1 MLIFEQRCFVLAVGR
16 TEPCT
21 AVPIPPRQPQ
31 LWQTL
36 LSSLPFSPRAISDE
50 TNLLAILRKRDTKR
64 AYAKS
69 SARRLNENRS
79 RNRGRGEF
87 SFSFFLSLFWFST
100 LSSAMDFRETGN
112 CSRSKVPW
120 EDNPDRGERGRE
132 KGKLLLWLK
141 FSEVGFL
148 LWHEKVVVAKRC
160 SWLSDFTVHACR
172 IYQLLSFTGPVLP
185 LCLSARPNFFPFI
198 QTFFSS
204 LTKVKTIR

>member
-1 MLIFEQRCFVLAVGR
+1 M
-16 TEPCT
+16 
-21 AVPIPPRQPQ
+21 PIPPRQPQ

-79 RNRGRGEF
+79 RNRGRVSILDHS
-87 SFSFFLSLFWFST
+87 SFPFLSFFLSFGFQLFLPRWIFERLVIVPGPKSRGKIILT
-100 LSSAMDFRETGN
+100 VERE
-112 CSRSKVPW
+112 
-120 EDNPDRGERGRE
+120 GEREKERE